1 MAESHADLLKV
12 HCRLC
17 GQKRIDTLQN
27 RGVLVK
33 NHPQLCRFLRFLHEI
48 EADRESEEIY
58 PTRACDACISRLRNV
73 SICQENTT
81 KKLMDNV
88 FELATKLHTEGQDDE
103 MRKLAREFPAAD
115 FWACQRH
122 MCAICD
128 DSHKDTFS
136 VPDYNS
142 HLIIELANG
151 PNGLQISQ
159 CKKTAKPIAVPTK
172 RPAASQAQAKIKDG
186 LSSNEEMTV
195 VNVAKKAKIEDPV
208 VKPKAAISS
217 GQAWMEFIEALGRNR
232 YDLFFLFDFEF
243 VF

>member
-115 FWACQRH
+115 FGACQRH

-172 RPAASQAQAKIKDG
+172 RPAASAATAKIKDG

-195 VNVAKKAKIEDPV
+195 VNVSKKAKIEEPV

-232 YDLFFLFDFEF
+232 
-243 VF
+243 

>member
-48 EADRESEEIY
+48 EADRESQEIY

-115 FWACQRH
+115 LWAHSRT

-128 DSHKDTFS
+128 DSHKDAFS
-136 VPDYNS
+136 VPDFNS
-142 HLIIELANG
+142 HLLIELATGVNG
-151 PNGLQISQ
+151 IQISQ
-159 CKKTAKPIAVPTK
+159 CKKTAKPPAAPK
-172 RPAASQAQAKIKDG
+172 RPAASPAPKKDE

-195 VNVAKKAKIEDPV
+195 VNVAAKKAKMEVTEPV

-232 YDLFFLFDFEF
+232 
-243 VF
+243 

>member
-17 GQKRIDTLQN
+17 GQKRIDNLQN

-48 EADRESEEIY
+48 EADRESAEIY

-115 FWACQRH
+115 FWAH
-122 MCAICD
+122 SSTMCAICD
-128 DSHKDTFS
+128 DSHKDAFS
-136 VPDYNS
+136 VPDFNS
-142 HLIIELANG
+142 HLLIELATGN
-151 PNGLQISQ
+151 NGLQISQ
-159 CKKTAKPIAVPTK
+159 CKKTARPPAPK
-172 RPAASQAQAKIKDG
+172 RPASSPAPAPPATTKKKDDE

-195 VNVAKKAKIEDPV
+195 VNVVNDAKKAKVEATPAAPV
-208 VKPKAAISS
+208 AKPKAAISS

-232 YDLFFLFDFEF
+232 
-243 VF
+243 